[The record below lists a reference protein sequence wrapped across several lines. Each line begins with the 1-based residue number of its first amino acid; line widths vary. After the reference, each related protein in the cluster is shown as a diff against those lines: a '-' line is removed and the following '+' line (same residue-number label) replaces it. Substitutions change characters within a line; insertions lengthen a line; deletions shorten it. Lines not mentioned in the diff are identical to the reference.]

1 MKKTFIKILFL
12 SALIGGLAE
21 CRKGEDDPLISF
33 RSRKARVA
41 GEWKLTSGS
50 VTGLSTSHGTN
61 PVTTSY
67 TENYTESTY
76 SYFSNS
82 GSQSGTHSYDI
93 EFKKD
98 GTYTSTQ
105 KMSTTITG
113 TVVNNIT
120 ITTSGVWNFTG
131 RVGDYKEKEQI
142 VLKETSRSEIDQTG
156 NQITTTSNTI
166 GGRDFGGEHMMSW
179 TLRELRNKKLVI
191 YSKIIE
197 SDATSFGSSEMEM
210 TFEQD

>member
-21 CRKGEDDPLISF
+21 CKKGEDDPFISF
-33 RSRKARVA
+33 RSRKSRVA
-41 GEWKLTSGS
+41 GEWKLTSGTS
-50 VTGLSTSHGTN
+50 TGISTSHGTN

-76 SYFSNS
+76 SYFSGS
-82 GSQSGTHSYDI
+82 GSQTGTHSFDI
-93 EFKKD
+93 EFKTD

-120 ITTSGVWNFTG
+120 INTSGVWNFTG

-156 NQITTTSNTI
+156 NQTTTTSNTI
-166 GGRDFGGEHMMSW
+166 GGKDFSGEHMMSW
-179 TLRELRNKKLVI
+179 TLKELRNKKLVV

-197 SDATSFGSSEMEM
+197 SDNASYGSSELEM
-210 TFEQD
+210 TLEQN